1 MKKGEF
7 IQSDGGIYKLLLNE
21 TGNLEIWCTNQMVWS
36 TYTYDKYIEFLYF
49 GSDGIYLLGKD
60 GSNRLNGTLDN
71 LKQKANLLIL
81 QNDGNLVIFDKCGGI
96 VQKYKPDTKCDK
108 NPGILFF
115 WCFEI
120 SLSLLTPLAKTLF

>member
-1 MKKGEF
+1 M
-7 IQSDGGIYKLLLNE
+7 
-21 TGNLEIWCTNQMVWS
+21 
-36 TYTYDKYIEFLYF
+36 
-49 GSDGIYLLGKD
+49 
-60 GSNRLNGTLDN
+60 
-71 LKQKANLLIL
+71 IL

-120 SLSLLTPLAKTLF
+120 SLSLLTPLAETLF

>member
-1 MKKGEF
+1 
-7 IQSDGGIYKLLLNE
+7 
-21 TGNLEIWCTNQMVWS
+21 MVWS

-49 GSDGIYLLGKD
+49 GSDGIYLIGKD

-120 SLSLLTPLAKTLF
+120 NLSLLTPLAKTLF